1 MKWLLLAATLLF
13 SYASSA
19 EITIDNFTDEVDQW
33 VLISDNPDGKVYMLP
48 STLTE
53 DEVGNRLVWLKAV
66 NAKPL
71 KNIKT
76 LKTLYVFDCKF
87 KKIGISHYIELD
99 KNDNVIGGESM
110 SSTEAALYTRD
121 PDSLSYELMQ
131 GICK

>member
-1 MKWLLLAATLLF
+1 MKWPLLAATLLLSF
-13 SYASSA
+13 ASLA
-19 EITIDNFTDEVDQW
+19 AVTVDNFTDEVDQW
-33 VLISDNPDGKVYMLP
+33 VLISDDPNGKVYMLP
-48 STLTE
+48 STITE
-53 DEVGNRLVWLKAV
+53 DEIGNRLVWLKAV
-66 NAKPL
+66 NEKPL

-99 KNDNVIGGESM
+99 KNGKVIGGESM